1 MCRDSGLWA
10 LYCHSHNTGDGPA
23 LNENLKYNHAAW
35 SLFIK
40 TVSAYV
46 LLLIYHV
53 FDTTFYIIVL
63 SFNALQIAV
72 TKRGQSF
79 KSVSLLNRPGV
90 SVLKEDETNTN
101 KVKTGKMFIKPAWQ
115 II

>member
-1 MCRDSGLWA
+1 MCCDSGLWA
-10 LYCHSHNTGDGPA
+10 LYCLSHNTGDGPA

-63 SFNALQIAV
+63 SLNTLQIAV

-79 KSVSLLNRPGV
+79 ESENCF
-90 SVLKEDETNTN
+90 
-101 KVKTGKMFIKPAWQ
+101 FIKQ
-115 II
+115 TRSFCFKEGQMLR